1 MESAVLN
8 GKSSAVNP
16 HVWIDE
22 EEVASEKPRH
32 GPLFYNTR
40 RRDFLRTI
48 SATGAFAALGG
59 CLTHPRHDILT
70 YGDTLRDGCW
80 LYGHDSGDHDGLGNN
95 PMNFYNV
102 PMSPEL
108 PVAEAA
114 HGFGL
119 DNVCV
124 CRWGRADDRYIR
136 QYRDLKRV
144 SWAITGAKSCRYPS
158 LLEHNFALLEKMP
171 NLVAFD
177 LDDYFRKA
185 IPGRDER
192 IITPAGERVSARAAL
207 PYEELQR
214 LRARAHARTDRNLAL
229 QLVVYDYM
237 LREEMRPVFD
247 SVDIVQ
253 YWTWCG
259 KDISDLPERF
269 RYYRR
274 LAPGKPTFLGI
285 YMWDYGNRK
294 PLELSFM
301 KQQLEVGFDLWKEG
315 AVSGFVFHCSNLLNK
330 NLPPAEYARAW
341 FAEHADETRATAV
354 FRGVP
359 VPPETVAA
367 DGLVDI
373 PDLSVSC
380 SRVAEIRAVLDAD
393 GRARVP
399 LRIGGDECLQFEG
412 QTGRQ
417 ILACGT
423 GRVLVVEP
431 SGRVV
436 WHHDVDGAVT
446 CARLKDRTV
455 YYAAGALKRVDFSLP
470 CDSKTAA
477 ETVYA
482 GPSGKGDVTAFD
494 FAADGSIVAVSGD
507 WMVELNPETFVPNVW
522 IRTGTG
528 ARTVRK
534 LRNGNYLVAFR
545 NAVREY
551 DAVGGV
557 LSELKVGDRLV
568 ADAIRLSD
576 GGTLVACGDEVRE
589 YAAKGTMKTVFSAA
603 DDLNLPDADIT
614 SLQQLRAGDVVMGVG
629 YASSVRTP
637 RIAALALSSG
647 GKIAWRLSSAAD
659 IGMCS
664 VQKIE
669 SREEYD

>member
-1 MESAVLN
+1 MKT
-8 GKSSAVNP
+8 G
-16 HVWIDE
+16 
-22 EEVASEKPRH
+22 
-32 GPLFYNTR
+32 
-40 RRDFLRTI
+40 RRDFLRTV

-59 CLTHPRHDILT
+59 CLAHPRNDILA
-70 YGDTLRDGCW
+70 YNDTLRDGCW

-108 PVAEAA
+108 PIAEAA

-124 CRWGRADDRYIR
+124 CRWGLTDDAYLR
-136 QYRDLKRV
+136 QFRDLKRV
-144 SWAITGAKSCRYPS
+144 SWAITGSRNTRYPI
-158 LLEHNFALLEKMP
+158 LLEHNFELLDKMP

-185 IPGRDER
+185 IPDTDER
-192 IITPAGERVSARAAL
+192 IPSPEGEIVSARAAL
-207 PYEELQR
+207 PYFELQR
-214 LRARAHARTDRNLAL
+214 LRRRMKARTDRSLAL

-259 KDISDLPERF
+259 KDISDLAERF

-301 KQQLEVGFDLWKEG
+301 KQQLEVGFDLWKRGE
-315 AVSGFVFHCSNLLNK
+315 VSGFVFHCSNLLNK

-354 FRGVP
+354 FREAP

-367 DGLVDI
+367 AGFINI
-373 PDLSVSC
+373 PDLSVGC
-380 SRVAEIRAVLDAD
+380 TRVAEIRASMDAD
-393 GRARVP
+393 GRGGIP
-399 LRIGGDECLQFEG
+399 LRIGGDECLPFEG

-423 GRVLVVEP
+423 GRVLIVEP

-436 WHHDVDGAVT
+436 WRHDVDSAVT

-455 YYAAGALKRVDFSLP
+455 YYADGALRRVGFALP
-470 CDSKTAA
+470 CDPKIAA

-482 GPSGKGDVTAFD
+482 GPSGKRDVTAFD
-494 FAADGSIVAVSGD
+494 FATDGSIVAVAGE

-522 IRTGTG
+522 IRTGAG
-528 ARTVRK
+528 ARTARK

-551 DAVGGV
+551 DTTGSVVSELRVGG
-557 LSELKVGDRLV
+557 KPV

-576 GGTLVACGDEVRE
+576 GRTLVACGDEVRD
-589 YAAKGTMKTVFSAA
+589 YAHGGSESRALLTLDEIG
-603 DDLNLPDADIT
+603 LPGGSVT
-614 SLQQLRAGDVVMGVG
+614 SLQHLRGGDVVIGVSYG
-629 YASSVRTP
+629 TSACVSRIMALGISSEGQVSW
-637 RIAALALSSG
+637 RISS
-647 GKIAWRLSSAAD
+647 KTDL
-659 IGMCS
+659 GMCS
-664 VQKIE
+664 IQKIE
-669 SREEYD
+669 AREEYD

>member
-1 MESAVLN
+1 MDT
-8 GKSSAVNP
+8 G
-16 HVWIDE
+16 
-22 EEVASEKPRH
+22 
-32 GPLFYNTR
+32 
-40 RRDFLRTI
+40 RRDFLRTV

-59 CLTHPRHDILT
+59 CLTRPRHDILA
-70 YGDTLRDGCW
+70 YDDTLRDGCW

-119 DNVCV
+119 PNVCV

-144 SWAITGAKSCRYPS
+144 SWAITGSKSCRYPV
-158 LLEHNFALLEKMP
+158 LLEHNFALLDKMP

-177 LDDYFRKA
+177 LDDYFRTA

-192 IITPAGERVSARAAL
+192 IVTPSGERVSARAAL

-259 KDISDLPERF
+259 KDISDLAERF
-269 RYYRR
+269 RYYRT

-301 KQQLEVGFDLWKEG
+301 KHQLEVGFDLWKSGEIK
-315 AVSGFVFHCSNLLNK
+315 GFVFHCSNLLNK
-330 NLPPAEYARAW
+330 SLPPAEYARAW

-354 FRGVP
+354 FRAAP

-367 DGLVDI
+367 DGFVNI
-373 PDLSVSC
+373 PDLSVRC
-380 SRVAEIRAVLDAD
+380 TRVAEIRAAMDAD
-393 GRARVP
+393 GRGQVP
-399 LRIGGDECLQFEG
+399 LRIGGDECLPFEG
-412 QTGRQ
+412 RTGRQ

-423 GRVLVVEP
+423 GRVLIVEP
-431 SGRVV
+431 SGRVA
-436 WHHDVDGAVT
+436 WRHDAGGAVT
-446 CARLKDRTV
+446 CARLKERTV
-455 YYAAGALKRVDFSLP
+455 YYADGALRRVGFALP
-470 CDSKTAA
+470 CDPKAAA
-477 ETVYA
+477 ETVYT
-482 GPSGKGDVTAFD
+482 GPSGKRDVTAFD
-494 FAADGSIVAVSGD
+494 FAADGSIVAVAGE
-507 WMVELNPETFVPNVW
+507 WTVELNPETFVPNVW
-522 IRTGTG
+522 IRTGAG
-528 ARTVRK
+528 ARTARK

-545 NAVREY
+545 DAVREY
-551 DAVGGV
+551 DAAGGV
-557 LSELKVGDRLV
+557 VSELKVGGKSV
-568 ADAIRLSD
+568 ADAVLLAD
-576 GGTLVACGDEVRE
+576 GRRIVACGDEIRD
-589 YAAKGTMKTVFSAA
+589 YAPGGTKSRVLLTLAGLGLSGGAV
-603 DDLNLPDADIT
+603 T
-614 SLQQLRAGDVVMGVG
+614 SLQCLRGGDVVIGVG
-629 YASSVRTP
+629 YETSAGASRVM
-637 RIAALALSSG
+637 ALGISPEGQVSWKLSS
-647 GKIAWRLSSAAD
+647 KTDRT
-659 IGMCS
+659 MCS

-669 SREEYD
+669 AREEYD